1 MNNVLISL
9 TARQLLGRRRT
20 MVIGLLLALPIL
32 SAVIYRLSDKA
43 GSGDA
48 TEEVALGMVSVMIF
62 TLLLPLVALVFGT
75 ASLGAEIEDG
85 TAVFLLTKPI
95 ERWRII
101 AIKIGVASVAAALF
115 VVPATMA
122 TTWIIHESPTA
133 DGLMLG
139 LGLGA
144 LVASVLY
151 CAAFVAL
158 SAVTSRALIFGL
170 VYVFVWETFATRI
183 FDSLRWVSIREYAY
197 GWSDA
202 IISINDNGVFY
213 DPHLG
218 VTTAIVGTVV
228 VLAAA
233 CVGGTWALTRF
244 EIGERG

>member
-20 MVIGLLLALPIL
+20 LVIGLLLALPIL
-32 SAVIYRLSDKA
+32 IAVIYRFSDEA
-43 GSGDA
+43 GSGEA
-48 TEEVALGMVSVMIF
+48 TGEFALGLVSVMIF

-101 AIKIGVASVAAALF
+101 AIKIGVASVAATLF
-115 VVPATMA
+115 VVPTTMA

-139 LGLGA
+139 LGLSA

-170 VYVFVWETFATRI
+170 IYVFVWETFATRI

-202 IISINDNGVFY
+202 VISINDKGAFY

-218 VTTAIVGTVV
+218 VTTAIVGTMV
-228 VLAAA
+228 VLATA
-233 CVGGTWALTRF
+233 CAGGTWALTRF
-244 EIGERG
+244 EIGE

>member
-20 MVIGLLLALPIL
+20 LVIGLLLALPIL
-32 SAVIYRLSDKA
+32 IAVIYRFSDEA
-43 GSGDA
+43 GSGEA
-48 TEEVALGMVSVMIF
+48 TGEFALGLVSVMIF

-101 AIKIGVASVAAALF
+101 AIKIGVASVAATLF
-115 VVPATMA
+115 VVPTTMA

-139 LGLGA
+139 LGLSA

-170 VYVFVWETFATRI
+170 IYVFVWETFATRI

-202 IISINDNGVFY
+202 VISVNDNGVLY

-218 VTTAIVGTVV
+218 VTTAIVGTMV
-228 VLAAA
+228 VLATA
-233 CVGGTWALTRF
+233 CAGGTRALTRF
-244 EIGERG
+244 EIGE

>member
-20 MVIGLLLALPIL
+20 LVIGLLLALPIL
-32 SAVIYRLSDKA
+32 IAVIYRFSDEA
-43 GSGDA
+43 GSGEA
-48 TEEVALGMVSVMIF
+48 TGEFALGLVSVMIF

-101 AIKIGVASVAAALF
+101 AIKIGVASVAATLF
-115 VVPATMA
+115 VVPTTMA

-139 LGLGA
+139 LGLSA

-158 SAVTSRALIFGL
+158 SAVISRALIFGL
-170 VYVFVWETFATRI
+170 IYVFVWETFATRI

-202 IISINDNGVFY
+202 VISINDKGAFY

-218 VTTAIVGTVV
+218 VTTAIVGTMV
-228 VLAAA
+228 VLATA
-233 CVGGTWALTRF
+233 CAGGTWALTRF
-244 EIGERG
+244 EIGE

>member
-20 MVIGLLLALPIL
+20 LVIGLLLALPIL
-32 SAVIYRLSDKA
+32 IAVIYRFSDEA
-43 GSGDA
+43 GSGEA
-48 TEEVALGMVSVMIF
+48 TGEFALGLVSVMIF

-101 AIKIGVASVAAALF
+101 AIKIGVASVAATLF
-115 VVPATMA
+115 VVPTTMA

-139 LGLGA
+139 LGLSALGA
-144 LVASVLY
+144 PVLY

-170 VYVFVWETFATRI
+170 IYVFVWETFATRI

-202 IISINDNGVFY
+202 VISINDNGVLY

-218 VTTAIVGTVV
+218 VTTAIVGTMV
-228 VLAAA
+228 VLATA
-233 CVGGTWALTRF
+233 CAGGTWALTRF
-244 EIGERG
+244 EIGE

>member
-20 MVIGLLLALPIL
+20 LVIGLLLALPIL
-32 SAVIYRLSDKA
+32 IAVIYRFSDEA
-43 GSGDA
+43 GSGEA
-48 TEEVALGMVSVMIF
+48 TGEFALGLVSVMIF

-115 VVPATMA
+115 VVPTTMA

-170 VYVFVWETFATRI
+170 IYVFVWETFATRI

-202 IISINDNGVFY
+202 VISINDNGVFY

-218 VTTAIVGTVV
+218 VTTAIVGTMV
-228 VLAAA
+228 VLATA
-233 CVGGTWALTRF
+233 CAGGTRALTRF
-244 EIGERG
+244 EIGE

>member
-20 MVIGLLLALPIL
+20 LVIGLLLALPIL
-32 SAVIYRLSDKA
+32 IAVIYRFSDEA
-43 GSGDA
+43 GSGEA
-48 TEEVALGMVSVMIF
+48 TGEFALGLVSVMIF

-95 ERWRII
+95 ERWRIV

-115 VVPATMA
+115 VVPVTMA

-133 DGLMLG
+133 DGLMPG

-170 VYVFVWETFATRI
+170 IYVFVWETFTTPI

-202 IISINDNGVFY
+202 IISINDNGVVY

-218 VTTAIVGTVV
+218 VTTAIIGTVV

-233 CVGGTWALTRF
+233 CAGGTWALTRF

>member
-20 MVIGLLLALPIL
+20 LVIGLLLALPIL
-32 SAVIYRLSDKA
+32 IAVIYRFSDEA
-43 GSGDA
+43 GSGEA
-48 TEEVALGMVSVMIF
+48 TGEFALGLVSVMIF

-101 AIKIGVASVAAALF
+101 AIKIGVASVAATLF
-115 VVPATMA
+115 VVPTTMA

-139 LGLGA
+139 LGLSA

-170 VYVFVWETFATRI
+170 IYVFVWETFATRI

-202 IISINDNGVFY
+202 VISINDKGVFY

-218 VTTAIVGTVV
+218 VTTAIVGTMV
-228 VLAAA
+228 VLATA
-233 CVGGTWALTRF
+233 CAGGIWALTRF
-244 EIGERG
+244 EIGE

>member
-20 MVIGLLLALPIL
+20 LVIGLLLALPIL
-32 SAVIYRLSDKA
+32 IAVIYRFSDEA
-43 GSGDA
+43 GSGEA
-48 TEEVALGMVSVMIF
+48 TGEFALGLVSVMIF

-101 AIKIGVASVAAALF
+101 AIKIGVASVAATLF
-115 VVPATMA
+115 VVPTTMA

-139 LGLGA
+139 LGLSA

-170 VYVFVWETFATRI
+170 IYVFVWETFATRI

-202 IISINDNGVFY
+202 VISINDNGVLY

-218 VTTAIVGTVV
+218 VTTAIVGTMV
-228 VLAAA
+228 VLATA
-233 CVGGTWALTRF
+233 CAGGTWALTRF
-244 EIGERG
+244 EIGE

>member
-20 MVIGLLLALPIL
+20 LVIGLLLALPIL
-32 SAVIYRLSDKA
+32 IAVIYRFSDEA
-43 GSGDA
+43 GSGEA
-48 TEEVALGMVSVMIF
+48 TGEFALGLVSVMIF

-101 AIKIGVASVAAALF
+101 AIKIGVASVAATLF
-115 VVPATMA
+115 VVPTTMA

-139 LGLGA
+139 LGLSA

-170 VYVFVWETFATRI
+170 IYVFVWETFATRI

-202 IISINDNGVFY
+202 VISINDNGVLY

-218 VTTAIVGTVV
+218 VTTAIVGTMV
-228 VLAAA
+228 VLATA
-233 CVGGTWALTRF
+233 CAGGTRALTRF
-244 EIGERG
+244 EIGE

>member
-9 TARQLLGRRRT
+9 TTRQLLGRRRT
-20 MVIGLLLALPIL
+20 LVIGLLLALPIL

-183 FDSLRWVSIREYAY
+183 SVSYT
-197 GWSDA
+197 
-202 IISINDNGVFY
+202 
-213 DPHLG
+213 HL
-218 VTTAIVGTVV
+218 TLPTKA
-228 VLAAA
+228 
-233 CVGGTWALTRF
+233 
-244 EIGERG
+244 

>member
-20 MVIGLLLALPIL
+20 LVIGLLLALPIL
-32 SAVIYRLSDKA
+32 IAVIYRFSDEA
-43 GSGDA
+43 GSGEA
-48 TEEVALGMVSVMIF
+48 TGEFALGLVSVMIF
-62 TLLLPLVALVFGT
+62 TLLLPLVALVLGT

-101 AIKIGVASVAAALF
+101 AIKIGVASVAATLF
-115 VVPATMA
+115 VVPTTMA

-139 LGLGA
+139 LGLSA

-170 VYVFVWETFATRI
+170 IYVFVWETFATRI

-202 IISINDNGVFY
+202 VISINDKGVFY

-218 VTTAIVGTVV
+218 VTTAIVGTMV
-228 VLAAA
+228 VLATA
-233 CVGGTWALTRF
+233 CAGGTWALTRF
-244 EIGERG
+244 EIGE

>member
-20 MVIGLLLALPIL
+20 LVIGLLLALPIL
-32 SAVIYRLSDKA
+32 IAVIYRFSDEA
-43 GSGDA
+43 GSGEA
-48 TEEVALGMVSVMIF
+48 TGEFALGLVSVMIF

-101 AIKIGVASVAAALF
+101 AIKIGVASVAATLF
-115 VVPATMA
+115 VVPTTMA

-139 LGLGA
+139 LGLSA

-170 VYVFVWETFATRI
+170 IYVFVWETFATRI

-202 IISINDNGVFY
+202 VISINDNGVLY

-218 VTTAIVGTVV
+218 VTTAIVGTMV
-228 VLAAA
+228 VLATA
-233 CVGGTWALTRF
+233 CAGGARALTRF
-244 EIGERG
+244 EIGE

>member
-20 MVIGLLLALPIL
+20 LVIGLLLALPIL
-32 SAVIYRLSDKA
+32 IAVIYRFSDEA
-43 GSGDA
+43 GSGEA
-48 TEEVALGMVSVMIF
+48 TGEFALGLVSVMIF

-101 AIKIGVASVAAALF
+101 AIKIGVASVAATLF
-115 VVPATMA
+115 VVPTTMA

-139 LGLGA
+139 LGLSA

-170 VYVFVWETFATRI
+170 IYVFVWETLATRI

-202 IISINDNGVFY
+202 VISINDKGVFY

-218 VTTAIVGTVV
+218 VTTAIVGTMV
-228 VLAAA
+228 VLATA
-233 CVGGTWALTRF
+233 CAGGTWALTRF
-244 EIGERG
+244 EIGE

>member
-20 MVIGLLLALPIL
+20 LVIGLLLALPIL
-32 SAVIYRLSDKA
+32 IAVIYRFSDEA
-43 GSGDA
+43 GSGEA
-48 TEEVALGMVSVMIF
+48 TGEFALGLVSVMIF

-101 AIKIGVASVAAALF
+101 AIKIGVASVAATLF
-115 VVPATMA
+115 VVPTTMA

-139 LGLGA
+139 LGLSA

-158 SAVTSRALIFGL
+158 RAVTSRALIFGL
-170 VYVFVWETFATRI
+170 IYVFVWETFATRI

-202 IISINDNGVFY
+202 VISINDKGVFY

-218 VTTAIVGTVV
+218 VTTAIVGTMV
-228 VLAAA
+228 VLATA
-233 CVGGTWALTRF
+233 CAGGTWALTRF
-244 EIGERG
+244 EIGE

>member
-20 MVIGLLLALPIL
+20 LVIGLLLALPIL
-32 SAVIYRLSDKA
+32 IAVIYRFSDEA
-43 GSGDA
+43 GSGEA
-48 TEEVALGMVSVMIF
+48 TGEFALGLVSVMIF

-115 VVPATMA
+115 VVPTTMA
-122 TTWIIHESPTA
+122 TTWIIHESPPA

-144 LVASVLY
+144 LVAAVLY

-170 VYVFVWETFATRI
+170 IYVFVWETFATRI

-202 IISINDNGVFY
+202 VISINDNGVLY

-218 VTTAIVGTVV
+218 VTTAIVGTMV
-228 VLAAA
+228 VLATA
-233 CVGGTWALTRF
+233 CAGGTWALTRF
-244 EIGERG
+244 EIGE